1 MQTKFHIEERSH
13 IYIGRVA
20 ENLPGLL
27 PEERVVVITDAT
39 VARLYPSL
47 VAPYPTLL
55 VGEGEEA
62 KNLQTVERLYRELL
76 ALGADR
82 SWFILGIGGGVV
94 TDIAGFVAATF
105 LRGVRFGFLP
115 TTLLGQVD
123 ASIGGKNGVNLDAY
137 KNMVGTFVQPEFV
150 LSDPALLQT
159 LPEREFRAGLA
170 EVVKA
175 AIIADSDL
183 FARLEEC
190 DLASLRT
197 DADLLSDAISAAV
210 RVKVDVVQRDE
221 REQGE
226 RRKLN
231 LGHTLA
237 HALERCTSQLN
248 HGEAVAVGTALI
260 ARVAVRC
267 GTLSEADAERIERL
281 LTRYGCSLTPPVA
294 LQRLLEVVDKDK
306 KREGDHLHIVLPAGI
321 GDCRVVPFTM
331 GEFRAFFR

>member
-197 DADLLSDAISAAV
+197 DADLLSDANSAAV
-210 RVKVDVVQRDE
+210 PD
-221 REQGE
+221 
-226 RRKLN
+226 
-231 LGHTLA
+231 
-237 HALERCTSQLN
+237 
-248 HGEAVAVGTALI
+248 
-260 ARVAVRC
+260 
-267 GTLSEADAERIERL
+267 
-281 LTRYGCSLTPPVA
+281 
-294 LQRLLEVVDKDK
+294 
-306 KREGDHLHIVLPAGI
+306 
-321 GDCRVVPFTM
+321 
-331 GEFRAFFR
+331 